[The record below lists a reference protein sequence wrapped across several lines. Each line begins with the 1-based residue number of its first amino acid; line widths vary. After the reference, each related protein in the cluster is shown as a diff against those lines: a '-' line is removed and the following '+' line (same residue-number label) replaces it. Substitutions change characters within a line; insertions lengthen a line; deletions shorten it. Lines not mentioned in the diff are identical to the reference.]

1 MDNNYNEIARGCE
14 ADCWVH
20 GRVNNGAAV
29 AVSTNGYTLSH
40 RSGTNYA
47 SSPYTDSIPT
57 DCGGIIECGLWAV
70 IDPPTAGQVPAYT
83 EFVVDGTP
91 LILVG
96 PGLYQAVSMPGYT
109 DIDRGDA
116 MPGDRGAFD
125 VHNYPEEHAS
135 DTHEGVSILH
145 LDPDAA
151 AGEGPVMGPDGKYLY
166 EDIATQDELDTHEGT
181 PDAHHDPVTLGAGND
196 ADMATLSTQALTVT
210 LKDHDHTGDSGDG
223 GQITVAAI
231 DSETATSGQV
241 ATADGVGGTAW
252 QTVSAASGEVL
263 MQDGVTAPPVPIETE
278 AQDDWLYEG

>member
-1 MDNNYNEIARGCE
+1 
-14 ADCWVH
+14 
-20 GRVNNGAAV
+20 
-29 AVSTNGYTLSH
+29 
-40 RSGTNYA
+40 
-47 SSPYTDSIPT
+47 
-57 DCGGIIECGLWAV
+57 
-70 IDPPTAGQVPAYT
+70 
-83 EFVVDGTP
+83 
-91 LILVG
+91 
-96 PGLYQAVSMPGYT
+96 
-109 DIDRGDA
+109 

-135 DTHEGVSILH
+135 DTHEGESILH

-151 AGEGPVMGPDGKYLY
+151 EVEGPVMGPDGKYLY